1 MAQMISPCLSFKI
14 LSGVCNLLLS
24 STEYI
29 TVSQYIN
36 CAVAIVLQFDLEM
49 PKLLYLPFLD
59 GIVSTNLSACVY
71 IYIYYIINFIETDQ
85 GPRANKIMFYTA
97 DKKVN

>member
-29 TVSQYIN
+29 IVSQYIN
-36 CAVAIVLQFDLEM
+36 RAVAIVLQFALEM
-49 PKLLYLPFLD
+49 LKLLYLPFLD
-59 GIVSTNLSACVY
+59 GIVSTNLSACV
-71 IYIYYIINFIETDQ
+71 
-85 GPRANKIMFYTA
+85 
-97 DKKVN
+97 

>member
-1 MAQMISPCLSFKI
+1 MISPCLSFKI

-36 CAVAIVLQFDLEM
+36 RAVAIVLQFDLEM

-71 IYIYYIINFIETDQ
+71 IYIYIILLTLLKLI
-85 GPRANKIMFYTA
+85 RARGQIRSCFTQQI
-97 DKKVN
+97 KKSTK